1 MLDYSYNDEDSAR
14 LYEAHSVFQAL
25 LDSNTDDLVQL
36 EDLLA
41 YTLHSPTA
49 ALRRSAIELLTI
61 RWGLQRY
68 RTAAGLM
75 AENDPDAEV
84 REMARQGFVLLSGK

>member
-1 MLDYSYNDEDSAR
+1 MLDYKTNEDDSGR

-25 LDSNTDDLVQL
+25 LNSETDDLVQL

-41 YTLHSPTA
+41 FTLHSPTA
-49 ALRRSAIELLTI
+49 ALRRAAIELLTL

-84 REMARQGFVLLSGK
+84 REVARKGFMLLSGE

>member
-1 MLDYSYNDEDSAR
+1 MIDYSYNDEDSAR

-25 LDSNTDDLVQL
+25 LDSDTDDLVQL

-61 RWGLQRY
+61 RWGLHRY

-84 REMARQGFVLLSGK
+84 REMARKGFMVLSGA